1 MPTSFF
7 SAIRPCL
14 FGLAFVHMWIYC
26 STHRFLESAGVSVTV
41 VLYSAMSAALILLGI
56 LMWRRR
62 EALNLRQSSLTPNP
76 VAPSADARVAS
87 ASASASPS
95 SWPVRLPHPATVDWV
110 ASVLMAVGGVAL
122 SVPLPAVP
130 PAMAAGVGA
139 ALGGVGV
146 VWAYGRWVQVY
157 ARLDLHVAAP
167 LIFLTMVLGSS
178 CKTVID
184 FLPPLPAAVVFACL
198 PFALFACARRSLA
211 TVPAAPAA
219 HTYYN
224 RRTIGSL
231 GRVVCGVAAFS
242 FTMGIIQAVFLESR
256 PDPYVASVLVNH
268 GTEILV
274 ALAFFWWVAVKHGGL
289 DFGRTW
295 RVILILMITALVF
308 ESFFAG
314 TPVHAALFA
323 LMRTA
328 HALLVVYFL
337 FLAISDVARHGSYE
351 PLAVYAVGWLAYTL
365 PFTLGN
371 VAGGAMA
378 GTAFEPFVTSVAVW
392 ALVVTAL
399 ILLDDRSLGNQLIFA
414 ELNGENEEDVD
425 ALARR
430 AVAAQ
435 QALDGQH
442 EHAYA
447 RAAGTP
453 GPSGTSGTRTPANDL
468 RPRCQTLARK
478 HGLTSREAEVL
489 ELLVRGHS
497 KTRIAETFLISE
509 NTVRGHVKHIYAK
522 LGVHS
527 KQELLDAF
535 EGR

>member
-1 MPTSFF
+1 MPAEFASTV
-7 SAIRPCL
+7 RPCL

-26 STHRFLESAGVSVTV
+26 STHRFLESGGVSVTV
-41 VLYSAMSAALILLGI
+41 ALYSAMSVALAMLGGLL
-56 LMWRRR
+56 WYRRTLVG
-62 EALNLRQSSLTPNP
+62 ADDSTGTH
-76 VAPSADARVAS
+76 PSAPDPDPNAGACSPLVADL
-87 ASASASPS
+87 AAA
-95 SWPVRLPHPATVDWV
+95 A
-110 ASVLMAVGGVAL
+110 AMALGGVAL
-122 SVPLPAVP
+122 SVELPVP
-130 PAMAAGVGA
+130 PALSA
-139 ALGGVGV
+139 ALGAVIGGFGVT
-146 VWAYGRWVQVY
+146 WAYGRWIQVY
-157 ARLDLHVAAP
+157 ARLALHVSAP
-167 LIFLTMVLGSS
+167 LIFLTMVFGSL

-184 FLPPLPAAVVFACL
+184 FLPGVAAAVVFVLL
-198 PFALFACARRSLA
+198 PFATFACARASFA
-211 TVPAAPAA
+211 QVPAAPTADR
-219 HTYYN
+219 YYN

-242 FTMGIIQAVFLESR
+242 FTMGIIQAAFLESR
-256 PDPYVASVLVNH
+256 PEPYVASVLVNH

-274 ALAFFWWVAVKHGGL
+274 ALVFFWWVGIKRRGL

-308 ESFFAG
+308 ESFLAG
-314 TPVHAALFA
+314 TPAHAALLA

-337 FLAISDVARHGSYE
+337 FLAISDVARHGSYG

-365 PFTLGN
+365 PFTVGN

-378 GTAFEPFVTSVAVW
+378 QSAFAPFITSVAVW
-392 ALVVTAL
+392 ALVVVAL

-414 ELNGENEEDVD
+414 ELNEVD
-425 ALARR
+425 AEDADALGKRAGATQRAIAQEEARR
-430 AVAAQ
+430 AGSGAHAADQ
-435 QALDGQH
+435 
-442 EHAYA
+442 
-447 RAAGTP
+447 
-453 GPSGTSGTRTPANDL
+453 L
-468 RPRCQTLARK
+468 RMRCQALARK
-478 HGLTSREAEVL
+478 HGLTGRETEIL

-509 NTVRGHVKHIYAK
+509 NTVRGHAKHIYAK